1 MRNKKH
7 KAKLDKIYKIKKQKL
22 NGQNTITELQN
33 KIETETLAAGKK
45 QDSIS
50 LTNAASFIQTLTEKR
65 KLLKSLKSILWQY
78 CGTSQYF

>member
-7 KAKLDKIYKIKKQKL
+7 KAKLDKVYKIKKQKL
-22 NGQNTITELQN
+22 NGENTITELQN
-33 KIETETLAAGKK
+33 KIETETLVAGKK